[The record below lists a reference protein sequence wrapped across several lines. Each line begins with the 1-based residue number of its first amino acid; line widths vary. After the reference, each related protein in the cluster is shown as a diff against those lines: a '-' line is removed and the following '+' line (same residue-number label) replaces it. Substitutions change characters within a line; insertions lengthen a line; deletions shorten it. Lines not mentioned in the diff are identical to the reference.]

1 MFDWFRDRRR
11 KAIQEKPFP
20 LAWEKI
26 LEENV
31 PYFANLSD
39 EDQNTLRDLVKV
51 FLEEKTFEGC
61 GGLEIDD
68 EIRVTVAAQACIL
81 ILRHDSDIYPDLE
94 TILIYPSAYL
104 DRRPKTVEG
113 GIVIEDGEARLGES
127 WSRGVVVL
135 AWDAVIRGASDI
147 RDGKNVVFHEFA
159 HQLDTEDGAADGAPI
174 LERRAAYG
182 PWARVLGVAY
192 AGLVR
197 DEQEGNKTVLDT
209 YGATNPAEFFAVV
222 TESFFERPRALRA
235 KHPALYDQMRE
246 FYGQDPVTLVSGKR

>member
-11 KAIQEKPFP
+11 KTIRERPFSP
-20 LAWEKI
+20 EWETI
-26 LEENV
+26 LQENV
-31 PYFANLSD
+31 AYFGRLEP
-39 EDQNTLRDLVKV
+39 EDQSTLRDLVKV
-51 FLEEKTFEGC
+51 FLEEKRFEGC
-61 GGLEIDD
+61 GGLDIDD
-68 EIRVTVAAQACIL
+68 EIRVTIAAQACIL
-81 ILRHDSDIYPDLE
+81 ILHQDSDIYPDLE
-94 TILIYPSAYL
+94 AILVYPSTYV
-104 DRRPKTVEG
+104 DHRPRTVEG
-113 GIVIEDGEARLGES
+113 GIVIEEPEVRLGES

-135 AWDAVIRGASDI
+135 AWDAVVHGASDM

-197 DEQEGNKTVLDT
+197 DDQEGNKTVLDT
-209 YGATNPAEFFAVV
+209 YGAKNPAEFFAVV

-235 KHPALYDQMRE
+235 RHPALYEQMRE
-246 FYGQDPVTLVSGKR
+246 FYGQDPVTLNPPKR

>member
-1 MFDWFRDRRR
+1 MFDWFRERRR

-20 LAWEKI
+20 PAWETI
-26 LEENV
+26 LAENV
-31 PYFANLSD
+31 PYFARLRD

-51 FLEEKTFEGC
+51 FLEEKRFEGC

-68 EIRVTVAAQACIL
+68 EIRVTIAAQACIL
-81 ILRHDSDIYPDLE
+81 ILGHDSDIYPDLDV
-94 TILIYPSAYL
+94 ILVYPSAYL

-127 WSRGVVVL
+127 WIRGVVVL

-197 DEQEGNKTVLDT
+197 DDQEGNKTVLDT

-246 FYGQDPVTLVSGKR
+246 FYGQDPVTLVPGKR